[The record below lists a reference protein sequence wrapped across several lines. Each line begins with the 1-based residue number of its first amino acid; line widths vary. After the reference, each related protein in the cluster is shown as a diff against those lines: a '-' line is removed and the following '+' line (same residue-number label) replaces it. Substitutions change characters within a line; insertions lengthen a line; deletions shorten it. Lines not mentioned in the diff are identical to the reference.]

1 LLGGELLHRISPAQ
15 CFSPDTE
22 YINILLMSQVLYK
35 RVAEDLHTVT
45 LQEGPKAM
53 TRELDMAIDFDLV
66 TCRKNEE
73 NANGEHG
80 KRP

>member
-1 LLGGELLHRISPAQ
+1 MP
-15 CFSPDTE
+15 
-22 YINILLMSQVLYK
+22 QVLYK

-53 TRELDMAIDFDLV
+53 TRELNMAIDFDLV

-73 NANGEHG
+73 NGTANRGNVLEWEEQAWMCG
-80 KRP
+80 MPLQW